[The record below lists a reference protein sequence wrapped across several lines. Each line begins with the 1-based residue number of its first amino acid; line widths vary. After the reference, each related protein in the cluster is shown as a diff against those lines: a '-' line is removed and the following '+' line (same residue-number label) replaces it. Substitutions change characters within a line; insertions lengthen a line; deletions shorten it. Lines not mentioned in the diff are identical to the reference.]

1 MKPAAKQIE
10 IEKNYQDRKVNIEMK
25 RLREKC
31 SIENLYTFLND
42 NTLNNINNDDKLA
55 IMFHNIRAFNNDKKN
70 HIQYDHG
77 FRKAD
82 VIMLVE
88 THTQLKH
95 TRHVQLNDYKVL
107 FTSGSNQK
115 YSSHGQICFV
125 KNDKIN
131 FFTLLA
137 HNANQQTYES
147 KNMLEMSLFE
157 YMCPTGKDI
166 FYICL
171 LYKHPQMKNSEF
183 AHELEEFISKHFRI
197 INNNKIDKGKKIAR
211 DK

>member
-1 MKPAAKQIE
+1 
-10 IEKNYQDRKVNIEMK
+10 MK

-42 NTLNNINNDDKLA
+42 NTLNNKNNDDKLA

-115 YSSHGQICFV
+115 YSSHLP
-125 KNDKIN
+125 KR
-131 FFTLLA
+131 
-137 HNANQQTYES
+137 NAI
-147 KNMLEMSLFE
+147 KR
-157 YMCPTGKDI
+157 I
-166 FYICL
+166 FL
-171 LYKHPQMKNSEF
+171 T
-183 AHELEEFISKHFRI
+183 
-197 INNNKIDKGKKIAR
+197 
-211 DK
+211 